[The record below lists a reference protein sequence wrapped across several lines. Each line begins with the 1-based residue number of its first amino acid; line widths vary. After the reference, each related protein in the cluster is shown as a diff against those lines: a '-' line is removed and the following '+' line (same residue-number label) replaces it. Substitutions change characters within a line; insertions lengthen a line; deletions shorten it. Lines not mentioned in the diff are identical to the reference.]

1 MNDLI
6 IDRILARPGHG
17 LDGESVKILRRMATY
32 FDRASLK
39 IVWDDG
45 APGAALVLHLSDDA
59 VRYRL
64 SIAEMRELWEGMRQG
79 RAVDWVNLPQID
91 RPA

>member
-6 IDRILARPGHG
+6 VDRILARPDHG
-17 LDGESVKILRRMATY
+17 LDGDAVKILRRMATY

-45 APGAALVLHLSDDA
+45 APGSALVLHLSDDA

-64 SIAEMRELWEGMRQG
+64 SIAEMRALWEGMRQG
-79 RAVDWVNLPQID
+79 HSVDWLNLPQID
-91 RPA
+91 RPS